1 MPSILRSATMIAL
14 VSIASAASAWAH
26 PHVFIDSSME
36 FEMKGEECV
45 GVWQEWTFDV
55 VFSADLIGQFD
66 ADRDG
71 SFSASEITSIQ
82 ARAFSNLRK
91 YGYFTFLRKGDAR
104 SCPESVE
111 RFEASQKDGRV
122 TYRFR
127 LPLEGKGFSGD
138 FSVATFDSTFYC
150 ASRYREEP
158 ARITWV
164 GEESPRKPSIQVAPN
179 EKYPVYYN
187 PFGSATDS
195 RVYTKMEKGL
205 QTAYP
210 EEIRVSFE

>member
-1 MPSILRSATMIAL
+1 MPSILRNATLFAL
-14 VSIASAASAWAH
+14 VSIASAASVWAH
-26 PHVFIDSSME
+26 PHVFMDSSME

-71 SFSASEITSIQ
+71 TFDASETATIQ

-104 SCPESVE
+104 SCPEAVE
-111 RFEASQKDGRV
+111 RFGASQEGGRV

-127 LPLEGKGFSGD
+127 VPLEGKGFSGD

-150 ASRYREEP
+150 ASRYRETP
-158 ARITWV
+158 ARITWIG
-164 GEESPRKPSIQVAPN
+164 GESLRKPALRVAPN